1 MKVLVENREVAIEVC
16 RMLQE
21 ICGKIRHNRDIP
33 DVLQT
38 VYEAFLC
45 GIRDCVE
52 IAGEPE
58 EDKNAAQQ
66 R

>member
-1 MKVLVENREVAIEVC
+1 MKVLVENQEEAIEVC

-38 VYEAFLC
+38 GYEAFLC

-52 IAGEPE
+52 IAGEQE
-58 EDKNAAQQ
+58 KNN